1 MGNLFIVYGD
11 VLSERLRF
19 LADVIVVPAY
29 GGEMKPRG

>member
-1 MGNLFIVYGD
+1 MGNLFVVYGD
-11 VLSERLRF
+11 VLSERPRF